1 MLQGWERTAVGGY
14 VMRRAQH
21 YNAVAFD
28 ARQNYTLHLLGH
40 TVAMMFVALGIL
52 DVLSTN
58 WALSVGAYEI
68 NAFMR
73 GIQDGWGALWY
84 VPKLCLQAMV
94 AAMIV
99 WSPNRA
105 TILIMAIMCGW
116 TSSIVTNN
124 FLIAM
129 GVF

>member
-1 MLQGWERTAVGGY
+1 MLFAGEKLQVRAR
-14 VMRRAQH
+14 VMARAKH
-21 YNAVAFD
+21 YSALAHD

-52 DVLSTN
+52 DVMSTD
-58 WALSVGAYEI
+58 WALSVGAHEI
-68 NAFMR
+68 N
-73 GIQDGWGALWY
+73 GIMLAVQNWFGPLWY
-84 VPKLCLQAMV
+84 FPKLALQAAV

-124 FLIAM
+124 FLIAHTM
-129 GVF
+129 S